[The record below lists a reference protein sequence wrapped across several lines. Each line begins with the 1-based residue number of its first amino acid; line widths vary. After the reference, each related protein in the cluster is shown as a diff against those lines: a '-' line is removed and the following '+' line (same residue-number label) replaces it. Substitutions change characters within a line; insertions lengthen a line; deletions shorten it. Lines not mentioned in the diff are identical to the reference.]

1 MELPLDIQALIAIEV
16 RGSIAPRVCEINR
29 RVNQSVT
36 WDETYRPRDSPDSR
50 EQTPDTTV
58 EESGASFKIDFAD
71 HSTNGCSFGRSKNCE
86 FRLPS
91 PLVGRSSI
99 SSHHFRIYV
108 SEYGTWMIRN
118 ESGNGTEVG
127 GVCIKGSMA
136 LHPRM
141 INRVRVQDIT
151 LSIHFPHGWLT
162 PFKGGAPPFS
172 TSARSSSTA
181 FEPEPVPK
189 YEIGSNSS
197 YHILHQQQITFDGTQ
212 YEAIHIPTGRPVI
225 AIRCGTGARSM
236 PSQRRYDI
244 ISKLSSQVRS
254 PSWL

>member
-1 MELPLDIQALIAIEV
+1 MLPLDIQVLIVIEV

-29 RVNQSVT
+29 GINQSVT

-50 EQTPDTTV
+50 EPTPDTTV
-58 EESGASFKIDFAD
+58 EESVASFKIDSANF
-71 HSTNGCSFGRSKNCE
+71 STNGCSFGRSKNCE

-99 SSHHFRIYV
+99 SSRHFRIYV
-108 SEYGTWMIRN
+108 SEYGTWMLRN

-127 GVCIKGSMA
+127 GICIKGSRA
-136 LHPRM
+136 LHPTM

-151 LSIHFPHGWLT
+151 LFIDFPHGWLA
-162 PFKGGAPPFS
+162 PFKGGTPPFS

-189 YEIGSNSS
+189 NNIGSNSS
-197 YHILHQQQITFDGTQ
+197 YHILHQQQITVDGTH
-212 YEAIHIPTGRPVI
+212 YKAIHIPTGRPVI

-236 PSQRRYDI
+236 PSRRRYDI
-244 ISKLSSQVRS
+244 ISMLSSQVRS
-254 PSWL
+254 PSRL